1 MSERNQTIAGVIG
14 LAVFGAVTAVLVYTI
29 PVEAVLGTRIR
40 LPIFH
45 GASTWVNLATF
56 TLMGLV
62 AVAYMLS
69 RRESVYAWEAGL
81 RAVSAPLW
89 LLNSVLGFVSALNTW
104 DFTGSQTS
112 PFTLAMQDPRL
123 RAQFWLLIGVGL
135 LLIVQLLLDR
145 RIYKAIADTVFV
157 VVMWALL
164 ADVFIDPA
172 KRALHPDSPVLNSGS
187 DIQLPFFGI
196 VGSLLAMALVLA
208 WFVARRAMAVKGPE
222 TGADTSS
229 AAEVRA

>member
-1 MSERNQTIAGVIG
+1 MTERSKTLAGVSALVLLG
-14 LAVFGAVTAVLVYTI
+14 VLTAVLVYQI
-29 PVEAVLGTRIR
+29 PVEAVLGTGIK

-56 TLMGLV
+56 TLMGLT
-62 AVAYMLS
+62 AVAYMLT
-69 RRESVYAWEAGL
+69 RRDGVYAWETGL

-89 LLNSVLGFVSALNTW
+89 LINSALGFISALNTW

-112 PFTLAMQDPRL
+112 PFTMAMQDPRL
-123 RAQFWLLIGVGL
+123 RAQFWLLIAVGV

-145 RIYKAIADTVFV
+145 RLYKAVADGVFV
-157 VVMWALL
+157 VVMWVLL

-196 VGSLLAMALVLA
+196 VASLLAMALIIA
-208 WFVARRAMAVKGPE
+208 WFVARRVGSVKDE
-222 TGADTSS
+222 ERGADTPG